1 MTGGCSDALPADP
14 LPAAR
19 TQPQPF
25 LRRHAALAAILA
37 LGLGLRLLV
46 LLVYL
51 DTHEWKGETWEHE
64 TIVIN
69 LLQGKGFMMTD
80 GELVYRSREPPL
92 FAVLCYLLHVVGGP
106 GLWLFYLF
114 QLALAGGIIGLTH
127 AIADRWFSPRA
138 AAAAAVLVAVEP
150 GLVVYHSYKVDDLAL
165 GTFLILCVVYATAEL
180 SRSRDTRWA
189 AAIGLVIGA
198 GVLTRPDLLGLFGI
212 LLAWAWIGRGRLA
225 DILKPAGVIFLA
237 ASLVIVPWAV
247 RNSLLH
253 GRVVLLTTFSGE
265 ALWRGNNPNS
275 TGTSVSVDG
284 RGQLEAA
291 PEEFRSRIAA
301 ANEVQRDAVF
311 RAEAVRFIAEAPGQF
326 LRRVATKIYYFW
338 WFTPSYGARH
348 YEWAPSLLKDGY
360 QLLYGATLAF
370 MLAGLWALAR
380 EGLTVPRV
388 IVLAVPVCIML
399 VHSWSYVE
407 GRHRVLVMPLIL
419 IVAAYGMIRFPWP
432 RTGAPAGRFS

>member
-1 MTGGCSDALPADP
+1 MTGGCSDVLPADP

-25 LRRHAALAAILA
+25 LRRHALAAILA
-37 LGLGLRLLV
+37 LGLGLRLLTLV
-46 LLVYL
+46 VYL
-51 DTHEWKGETWEHE
+51 GTHEWKGETWEHE
-64 TIVIN
+64 TIAMN
-69 LLQGKGFMMTD
+69 LLQGKGFMMID

-114 QLALAGGIIGLTH
+114 QLALAGGIIGLTY
-127 AIADRWFSPRA
+127 AIAGRWLSSGA
-138 AAAAAVLVAVEP
+138 AAALLVALEP
-150 GLVVYHSYKVDDLAL
+150 GLVVYHSYKVDDLAFS
-165 GTFLILCVVYATAEL
+165 TFLILFVVYATAEL

-189 AAIGLVIGA
+189 AAIGVVIGA
-198 GVLTRPDLLGLFGI
+198 AVLTRPDLLSLFGI
-212 LLAWAWIGRGRLA
+212 LLAWAWIERGRLA
-225 DILKPAGVIFLA
+225 DILKPAGVVLLA
-237 ASLVIVPWAV
+237 ASLVIVPWVV

-253 GRVVLLTTFSGE
+253 GRAVLLTTFSGE

-275 TGTSVSVDG
+275 TGTSVFVDG

-291 PEEFRSRIAA
+291 PEEFRSKIAA
-301 ANEVQRDAVF
+301 ANEVQRDALF
-311 RAEAVRFIAEAPGQF
+311 REEAVRFIAEAPGQF

-338 WFTPSYGARH
+338 WFTPSYGGRH
-348 YEWAPSLLKDGY
+348 YEWVPSFLKDGY
-360 QLLYGATLAF
+360 RLLYGVTLAF
-370 MLAGLWALAR
+370 MLSGVWALAR
-380 EGLTVPRV
+380 EGLTVPRA
-388 IVLAVPVCIML
+388 IVLAVPVCIMI

-432 RTGAPAGRFS
+432 KAGASAGRFS